1 MNDLLMIYRVKN
13 TRKKRLDYCS
23 YGGGEVI
30 RFNSDALA
38 NAIIV
43 QACDDYR
50 VYRRRLRKAFVKKQ
64 RAKTKEDYDK
74 AKEEILM
81 MRCEIKNIERFLMD
95 SDIVALASNG
105 LGKDI
110 LRRLKREA

>member
-1 MNDLLMIYRVKN
+1 M
-13 TRKKRLDYCS
+13 
-23 YGGGEVI
+23 I
-30 RFNSDALA
+30 RFNTEALA

-50 VYRRRLRKAFVKKQ
+50 TYRRRLRKALVKKQ
-64 RAKTKEDYDK
+64 RAKTKKDFEEAK
-74 AKEEILM
+74 AEILM
-81 MRCEIKNIERFLMD
+81 MRCEIQNIEKFLRN

-105 LGKDI
+105 LGEEI